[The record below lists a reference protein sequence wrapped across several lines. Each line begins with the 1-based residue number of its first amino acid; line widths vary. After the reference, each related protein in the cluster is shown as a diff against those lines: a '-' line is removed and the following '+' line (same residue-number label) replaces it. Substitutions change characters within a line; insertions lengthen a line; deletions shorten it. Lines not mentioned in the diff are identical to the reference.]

1 MHLKTIRDRL
11 LVNEERSG
19 RLLGLYQRV
28 LQRGE
33 VAADGS
39 DEQIELRLSGLIR
52 ESQNNLR
59 VANPIYAAVF
69 DQGWIDRAL
78 MKLRPYGAAIA
89 AWLASGRQDSS
100 RLLRGQA
107 LQGCAGLGE

>member
-11 LVNEERSG
+11 LANEERSG

-52 ESQNNLR
+52 EESELSAGGKSNLCGG
-59 VANPIYAAVF
+59 V
-69 DQGWIDRAL
+69 
-78 MKLRPYGAAIA
+78 
-89 AWLASGRQDSS
+89 
-100 RLLRGQA
+100 
-107 LQGCAGLGE
+107 